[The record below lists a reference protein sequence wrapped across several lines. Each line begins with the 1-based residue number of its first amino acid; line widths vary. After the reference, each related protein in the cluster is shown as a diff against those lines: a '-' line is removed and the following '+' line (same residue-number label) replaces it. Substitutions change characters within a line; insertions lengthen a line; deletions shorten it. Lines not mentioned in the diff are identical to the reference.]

1 MMNKEKSTINLSAV
15 KWGLALAMLT
25 LLINIAFGALF
36 GLNEDMFQNYIQA
49 GISAH
54 PALFKPNDAEII
66 WRMVQRAHFHAGGI
80 GAYSLGLVIV
90 TALTSMSEKRK
101 QITALLIGLS
111 IFYPLAWFAMFL
123 VAPDIGRS
131 ASHHAFLPELFTR
144 IGVGGLCLGMLSLIV
159 GVYQECFQGKKA

>member
-1 MMNKEKSTINLSAV
+1 
-15 KWGLALAMLT
+15 MLT

-36 GLNEDMFQNYIQA
+36 GPNEDMFQNYIQA

-101 QITALLIGLS
+101 QDYCAADRPVHFLSTGLVCHVS
-111 IFYPLAWFAMFL
+111 
-123 VAPDIGRS
+123 GR
-131 ASHHAFLPELFTR
+131 T
-144 IGVGGLCLGMLSLIV
+144 
-159 GVYQECFQGKKA
+159 